1 MVQTKQGPGAAMME
15 KRGVVPANAKKV
27 EEGKIGVEMTS
38 VVVKEDLEVGE
49 EEVGDG
55 DRDERGGVE
64 ENGAI

>member
-1 MVQTKQGPGAAMME
+1 ME
-15 KRGVVPANAKKV
+15 KRGAVPANDKKV

-55 DRDERGGVE
+55 DREERGGVE